1 VFARYLITSQKPLWN
16 RGFEHFDNLA
26 RSYARAAVKN
36 RDDVAPPLACAQ
48 QVV

>member
-16 RGFEHFDNLA
+16 RGFEHFENSTRSCA
-26 RSYARAAVKN
+26 RRTVKN
-36 RDDVAPPLACAQ
+36 RDVVARPLARAQ